1 MSKKNVTFNFADWE
15 LLLDAKT
22 LMMITETAKTEAIR
36 NNRMCV
42 DLLMMVL
49 RAAES

>member
-22 LMMITETAKTEAIR
+22 LMMITETAKTEAI